1 MRVLILDDM
10 VQRHDGFK
18 ILFAGHELHHAYTTN
33 EARRFLE
40 EHQFDALFL
49 DHDLNEYIPGMYGST
64 EVTGYDFCRWLV
76 PTALGTSVDERIPIT
91 TTYVICTGCRR
102 TPSLSCVPARSSGEV
117 RCCLAP
123 GPPNTSG
130 RRAGAA

>member
-76 PTALGTSVDERIPIT
+76 TTALGTSVDEHIPIT
-91 TTYVICTGCRR
+91 IHSWNPEGARR
-102 TPSLSCVPARSSGEV
+102 MRNVLWDGGFLNVTISPFSSPVVYTREEEG
-117 RCCLAP
+117 
-123 GPPNTSG
+123 GM
-130 RRAGAA
+130 